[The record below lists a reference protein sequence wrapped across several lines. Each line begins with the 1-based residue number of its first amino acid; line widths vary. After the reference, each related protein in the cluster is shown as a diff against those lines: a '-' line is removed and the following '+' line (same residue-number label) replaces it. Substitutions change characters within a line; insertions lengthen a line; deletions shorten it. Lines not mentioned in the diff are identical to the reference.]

1 MRRVVRIPRRSI
13 KGVAVNDDDLE
24 VFAVADGLIAKMEQ
38 QEPGRAT
45 DAERRYMIDKA
56 RDNLV
61 RALDVTPEQAG
72 RIMHNAALRGD
83 LTEQYSAQF
92 AVITLEGRIL
102 YVLGR
107 VALRGVC
114 HPEHN

>member
-1 MRRVVRIPRRSI
+1 MR
-13 KGVAVNDDDLE
+13 DEDLAP
-24 VFAVADGLIAKMEQ
+24 FAVADGLLARMEQ

-45 DAERRYMIDKA
+45 DAERQYMLDKA
-56 RDNLV
+56 RENLV

-72 RIMHNAALRGD
+72 KIMHNAALRGD

-92 AVITLEGRIL
+92 AVVTLEGRIL

-107 VALRGVC
+107 IALRGAC

>member
-1 MRRVVRIPRRSI
+1 
-13 KGVAVNDDDLE
+13 
-24 VFAVADGLIAKMEQ
+24 MEQ

-45 DAERRYMIDKA
+45 DAERQYMLDKA
-56 RDNLV
+56 RESLV

-72 RIMHNAALRGD
+72 KILHNAALRGD

-92 AVITLEGRIL
+92 AVVTLEGRIL
-102 YVLGR
+102 YVLAR
-107 VALRGVC
+107 TALRGAC

>member
-1 MRRVVRIPRRSI
+1 MR
-13 KGVAVNDDDLE
+13 GDDLAP
-24 VFAVADGLIAKMEQ
+24 FAVADGLLARMEQ

-45 DAERRYMIDKA
+45 DTERRYVLDRA
-56 RDNLV
+56 RENLIRV
-61 RALDVTPEQAG
+61 LDVTPDQAG
-72 RIMHNAALRGD
+72 RIMHAAALRGD

-92 AVITLEGRIL
+92 AVVTLEGRIL

-107 VALRGVC
+107 VALRGPC